1 MKTTIIRGLLKRWL
15 QRKGNQT
22 VVMKKPEKMD
32 KKMDKKVEKSLK
44 KGGRRGR
51 FL

>member
-1 MKTTIIRGLLKRWL
+1 VNLDENLYHKSGLLKRWL

-32 KKMDKKVEKSLK
+32 KKMGKKIE
-44 KGGRRGR
+44 RR
-51 FL
+51 

>member
-1 MKTTIIRGLLKRWL
+1 LNENHYHKRGLLKRWL

-32 KKMDKKVEKSLK
+32 KKMDKKVEKRWK
-44 KGGRRGR
+44 KRYIS
-51 FL
+51 